1 MAVAIVANGCHD
13 IVHGENLAEETGAQS
28 RSAFRTDKSPMRV
41 IRRFVLLL
49 GIAAAGFAVA
59 AGKPVAKKPG
69 NQHLER
75 QSIAA
80 IVASSPDFKT
90 LSAALTSAGLN
101 EDLNASGPQ
110 TLFAPT
116 EAAFAKL
123 PAGTLD
129 GLMKPENHDRLAAIL
144 RYHLVPSRV
153 EAKQLAKLKFVPTVN
168 GDPLAFTLDGKQLML
183 DNARVVKADIKASNG
198 VIHAIETLLIPDG
211 N

>member
-1 MAVAIVANGCHD
+1 MRAIRN
-13 IVHGENLAEETGAQS
+13 
-28 RSAFRTDKSPMRV
+28 
-41 IRRFVLLL
+41 FVLLL
-49 GIAAAGFAVA
+49 GIAAAGFAIA
-59 AGKPVAKKPG
+59 AGKPVTRKVGGDHAI
-69 NQHLER
+69 R

-80 IVASSPDFKT
+80 VIASNPDFKT
-90 LSAALTSAGLN
+90 LGVALTAAGLS
-101 EDLNASGPQ
+101 EGLNGPDPQ

-129 GLMKPENHDRLAAIL
+129 GLMKPENHDKLAAIL

-168 GDPLAFTLDGKQLML
+168 GDPLAVTLDGKQVLI

-198 VIHAIETLLIPDG
+198 VIHAIDTLLMPDG
-211 N
+211 K

>member
-1 MAVAIVANGCHD
+1 
-13 IVHGENLAEETGAQS
+13 
-28 RSAFRTDKSPMRV
+28 MRV
-41 IRRFVLLL
+41 IRQFVLLL
-49 GIAAAGFAVA
+49 GIAAAGFAIA
-59 AGKPVAKKPG
+59 AGKHTPRKIGSEHAQP
-69 NQHLER
+69 
-75 QSIAA
+75 QSIAV

-90 LSAALTSAGLN
+90 LSAALTAAGLN
-101 EDLNASGPQ
+101 EDLNASGPR

-129 GLMKPENHDRLAAIL
+129 GLMKPENHDKLTAIL

-168 GDPLAFTLDGKQLML
+168 GDPLAVTLDGRQVML

-198 VIHAIETLLIPDG
+198 VSHAIDTLLMPDG
-211 N
+211 K